1 MFMVL
6 DKKVMLTEEGLKKVQ
21 EELHYL
27 KRVKRKEI
35 AEKIRNAVTFGEIAE
50 NAEYNSVKNEQS
62 FIEGRILALEK
73 IIENYELIDKEENP
87 DCVLLGSEVLI
98 KDMKS
103 KKECK
108 YTILDYVESEPDCGK
123 ISISSPIGRAL
134 LGKKKGDLVEVR
146 VPAGHI
152 KYKILDIK

>member
-1 MFMVL
+1 MTL
-6 DKKVMLTEEGLKKVQ
+6 DRKVMLTEEGLKKVQ

-27 KRVKRKEI
+27 KRVKRTEI
-35 AEKIRNAVTFGEIAE
+35 AEKIRNAVSFGEIAE

-87 DCVLLGSEVLI
+87 DCVLLGSDVLV
-98 KDMKS
+98 KDTKN
-103 KKECK
+103 KKEYK

-146 VPAGHI
+146 VPAGQI

>member
-1 MFMVL
+1 MTL
-6 DKKVMLTEEGLKKVQ
+6 DRKVMLTEEGLKKVQ

-27 KRVKRKEI
+27 KRVKRTEI

-50 NAEYNSVKNEQS
+50 NAEYNAAKNEQA

-73 IIENYELIDKEENP
+73 IMENYELIDKQENP
-87 DCVLLGSEVLI
+87 DCVSLGSEVLV
-98 KDMKS
+98 KDTKN

-123 ISISSPIGRAL
+123 ISISSPIGKAL
-134 LGKKKGDLVEVR
+134 LGKKKGDIVEIR

-152 KYKILDIK
+152 KYKVLDIK

>member
-1 MFMVL
+1 MII
-6 DKKVMLTEEGLKKVQ
+6 DRKIMLTEEGLKKVQ
-21 EELHYL
+21 EELNYL

-50 NAEYNSVKNEQS
+50 NAEYNAAKNEQA
-62 FIEGRILALEK
+62 FTEGRILALEK

-87 DCVLLGSEVLI
+87 DCVSLGSEVLI
-98 KDMKS
+98 KDMKN

-123 ISISSPIGRAL
+123 ISISSPIGKTL
-134 LGKKKGDLVEVR
+134 LGKKKGDIVEIR
-146 VPAGHI
+146 VPVG
-152 KYKILDIK
+152 YVRYEILDIK

>member
-1 MFMVL
+1 MTL
-6 DKKVMLTEEGLKKVQ
+6 NGKVMLTEEGLKKVQ

-27 KRVKRKEI
+27 KGVKRKEI

-50 NAEYNSVKNEQS
+50 NAEYNDAKNEQS
-62 FIEGRILALEK
+62 FIEGRVFALEK

-146 VPAGHI
+146 VPAGHV

>member
-1 MFMVL
+1 MTL
-6 DKKVMLTEEGLKKVQ
+6 NGKVMLTEEGLKKVQ

-27 KRVKRKEI
+27 KGVKRKEI
-35 AEKIRNAVTFGEIAE
+35 AEKIRNAVAFGEIAE
-50 NAEYNSVKNEQS
+50 NAEYNAVKNEQS

-146 VPAGHI
+146 VPAGNI
-152 KYKILDIK
+152 KYKILDIE

>member
-1 MFMVL
+1 MTL
-6 DKKVMLTEEGLKKVQ
+6 DRKVMLTEEGLKKVQ

-35 AEKIRNAVTFGEIAE
+35 AEKIRNAVGFGEIAE

-146 VPAGHI
+146 VPAGHV

>member
-1 MFMVL
+1 MTL
-6 DKKVMLTEEGLKKVQ
+6 DRKVMLTEEGLKKVQ

-27 KRVKRKEI
+27 KRVKRTEI

-87 DCVLLGSEVLI
+87 DCVLLGSDVLV
-98 KDMKS
+98 KDTKN
-103 KKECK
+103 KKEYK

-146 VPAGHI
+146 VPAGQI

>member
-1 MFMVL
+1 MTL
-6 DKKVMLTEEGLKKVQ
+6 NGKVMLTEEGLKKVQ

-27 KRVKRKEI
+27 RGVKRKEI
-35 AEKIRNAVTFGEIAE
+35 AEKIRNAVAFGEIAE
-50 NAEYNSVKNEQS
+50 NAEYNAVKNEQS
-62 FIEGRILALEK
+62 FIEGRVLALEK

-134 LGKKKGDLVEVR
+134 LGKKKDDLVEVR
-146 VPAGHI
+146 VPAGHV

>member
-1 MFMVL
+1 MTL
-6 DKKVMLTEEGLKKVQ
+6 DRKVMLTEEGLKKVQ
-21 EELHYL
+21 EELNYL
-27 KRVKRKEI
+27 KRVKRAEI

-73 IIENYELIDKEENP
+73 ITENYELIDKEENP
-87 DCVLLGSEVLI
+87 DCVLLGSDVLVE
-98 KDMKS
+98 DMKN
-103 KKECK
+103 KKEYK

-146 VPAGHI
+146 VPAGQI
-152 KYKILDIK
+152 KYKIIDIK

>member
-1 MFMVL
+1 MTL
-6 DKKVMLTEEGLKKVQ
+6 NGKVMLTEEGLKKVQ

-27 KRVKRKEI
+27 KGVKRKEI
-35 AEKIRNAVTFGEIAE
+35 AEKIRNAVAFGEIAE
-50 NAEYNSVKNEQS
+50 NAEFNAVKNEQS

-123 ISISSPIGRAL
+123 ISISSPIGKAL

-146 VPAGHI
+146 VPAGYI

>member
-1 MFMVL
+1 MTL
-6 DKKVMLTEEGLKKVQ
+6 NGKVMLTEEGLKKVQ

-27 KRVKRKEI
+27 KGVKRKEI
-35 AEKIRNAVTFGEIAE
+35 AEKIRNAVAFGEIAE
-50 NAEYNSVKNEQS
+50 NAEYNDVKNEQS
-62 FIEGRILALEK
+62 FIEGRVLALEK

-87 DCVLLGSEVLI
+87 DCVLLGSEVLV

-146 VPAGHI
+146 VPAGHV

>member
-1 MFMVL
+1 MIL

-27 KRVKRKEI
+27 KSVKRKEI
-35 AEKIRNAVTFGEIAE
+35 AEKIRNAVTFGEISE
-50 NAEYNSVKNEQS
+50 NAEYNAAKNEQA
-62 FIEGRILALEK
+62 FIEGRVLALEK

-98 KDMKS
+98 KDMKN

-123 ISISSPIGRAL
+123 ISISSPIGKAL
-134 LGKKKGDLVEVR
+134 LGKKKGDVVKIR
-146 VPAGHI
+146 VPAGNLE
-152 KYKILDIK
+152 YKILDIE

>member
-1 MFMVL
+1 MPL

-27 KRVKRKEI
+27 KRVKRREI
-35 AEKIRNAVTFGEIAE
+35 AEKIRNAVTFGEISE
-50 NAEYNSVKNEQS
+50 NAEYNAAKNEQA

-98 KDMKS
+98 KDMKN

-123 ISISSPIGRAL
+123 ISVSSPIGKAL
-134 LGKKKGDLVEVR
+134 LGKKKGDIVKIR
-146 VPAGHI
+146 VPAGHLE
-152 KYKILDIK
+152 YKILDIE

>member
-1 MFMVL
+1 MII
-6 DKKVMLTEEGLKKVQ
+6 DRKIMLTEEGLKKVQ
-21 EELHYL
+21 EELNYL

-50 NAEYNSVKNEQS
+50 NAEYNAAKNEQA
-62 FIEGRILALEK
+62 FIEGRVLALEK

-98 KDMKS
+98 KDMKN

-123 ISISSPIGRAL
+123 ISISSPIGKTL
-134 LGKKKGDLVEVR
+134 LGKKKGDIVEIR
-146 VPAGHI
+146 VPVGHVR
-152 KYKILDIK
+152 YEILDIK

>member
-1 MFMVL
+1 MTL
-6 DKKVMLTEEGLKKVQ
+6 DRKVMLTEEGLKKVQ

-35 AEKIRNAVTFGEIAE
+35 AEKIRNAVAFGEIAE
-50 NAEYNSVKNEQS
+50 NAEYNVAKNEQS

-87 DCVLLGSEVLI
+87 DCVLLGSEVLV
-98 KDMKS
+98 KDTKN
-103 KKECK
+103 KKEFK

>member
-1 MFMVL
+1 MTL
-6 DKKVMLTEEGLKKVQ
+6 DRKVMLTEEGLKKVQ
-21 EELHYL
+21 EELYYL

-87 DCVLLGSEVLI
+87 DCVLLGSEVLV

-134 LGKKKGDLVEVR
+134 LGKKKGDLVEIR
-146 VPAGHI
+146 VPAGHV

>member
-1 MFMVL
+1 MTL
-6 DKKVMLTEEGLKKVQ
+6 DRKVMLTEEGLKKVQ

-27 KRVKRKEI
+27 KRVKRTEI
-35 AEKIRNAVTFGEIAE
+35 AEKIRNAVAFGEIAE
-50 NAEYNSVKNEQS
+50 NAEYNVAKNEQA

-87 DCVLLGSEVLI
+87 DCVLLGSDVLV
-98 KDMKS
+98 KDTKN
-103 KKECK
+103 KKEYK

-146 VPAGHI
+146 VPAGQI

>member
-1 MFMVL
+1 MTL
-6 DKKVMLTEEGLKKVQ
+6 NGKVMLTEEGLKKVQ

-27 KRVKRKEI
+27 KGVKRKEI
-35 AEKIRNAVTFGEIAE
+35 AEKIRNAVAFGEIAE
-50 NAEYNSVKNEQS
+50 NAEYNDAKNEQS
-62 FIEGRILALEK
+62 FIEGRVLALEK

>member
-1 MFMVL
+1 ML
-6 DKKVMLTEEGLKKVQ
+6 DRKVMVTEEGLKKVQ
-21 EELHYL
+21 EELYYL
-27 KRVKRKEI
+27 KSVKRKDI
-35 AEKIRNAVTFGEIAE
+35 AEKIRNAVTFCEIAE
-50 NAEYNSVKNEQS
+50 NAEYNEVKNEQS

-87 DCVLLGSEVLI
+87 DCVLLGSEVLT

-103 KKECK
+103 KKECT

-146 VPAGHI
+146 VPAGHV
-152 KYKILDIK
+152 KYKILDIR

>member
-1 MFMVL
+1 MTL

-35 AEKIRNAVTFGEIAE
+35 AEKIRNAVTFGEISE
-50 NAEYNSVKNEQS
+50 NAEYNAAKNEQA
-62 FIEGRILALEK
+62 FIEGRVLALEK

-98 KDMKS
+98 KDMKN
-103 KKECK
+103 KKKCK

-123 ISISSPIGRAL
+123 ISVSSPIGKAL
-134 LGKKKGDLVEVR
+134 LGKKKGDIVKIR
-146 VPAGHI
+146 VPAGHLE
-152 KYKILDIK
+152 YKILDIE

>member
-1 MFMVL
+1 MTL
-6 DKKVMLTEEGLKKVQ
+6 ERKVMLTEEGLEKVQ

-50 NAEYNSVKNEQS
+50 NAEYNSVKNEQA
-62 FIEGRILALEK
+62 FIEGRILALER

-146 VPAGHI
+146 VPAGHV

>member
-1 MFMVL
+1 MPL
-6 DKKVMLTEEGLKKVQ
+6 DRKVMLTEEGLKKVQ

-27 KRVKRKEI
+27 KGVKRKEI
-35 AEKIRNAVTFGEIAE
+35 AEKIRNAVAFGEIAE
-50 NAEYNSVKNEQS
+50 NAEYNDVKNEQS
-62 FIEGRILALEK
+62 FVEGRILALEK
-73 IIENYELIDKEENP
+73 IIENYEVIDKEENP

-103 KKECK
+103 KKEFK

-134 LGKKKGDLVEVR
+134 LGKKKGDLVEIR
-146 VPAGHI
+146 VPAGHV

>member
-1 MFMVL
+1 MTL
-6 DKKVMLTEEGLKKVQ
+6 NGKVMLTEEGLKKVQ

-27 KRVKRKEI
+27 KGVKRKEI
-35 AEKIRNAVTFGEIAE
+35 AEKIRNAVAFGEIAE
-50 NAEYNSVKNEQS
+50 NAEYNDVKNEQS

-146 VPAGHI
+146 VPAGHV

>member
-1 MFMVL
+1 MTL

-50 NAEYNSVKNEQS
+50 NAEYNVAKNEQA
-62 FIEGRILALEK
+62 FIEGKVLALEK

-123 ISISSPIGRAL
+123 ISISSPIGKAL
-134 LGKKKGDLVEVR
+134 LGKRKGDIVEIR

-152 KYKILDIK
+152 KYKVLDIK

>member
-1 MFMVL
+1 MTL
-6 DKKVMLTEEGLKKVQ
+6 DRKVMLTEEGLKKVQ

-134 LGKKKGDLVEVR
+134 LGKKKGDLVEIR
-146 VPAGHI
+146 VPAGHV

>member
-1 MFMVL
+1 MTL
-6 DKKVMLTEEGLKKVQ
+6 NGKVMLTKEGLEKVQ

-50 NAEYNSVKNEQS
+50 NAEYNAAKNEQS

-73 IIENYELIDKEENP
+73 IIENYELIDKQENP

-146 VPAGHI
+146 VPAGHV

>member
-1 MFMVL
+1 MTL
-6 DKKVMLTEEGLKKVQ
+6 DRKVMLTEEGLKKVQ
-21 EELHYL
+21 DELHYL
-27 KRVKRKEI
+27 KRVKRTEI
-35 AEKIRNAVTFGEIAE
+35 AEKIRNAVSFGEIAE

-87 DCVLLGSEVLI
+87 DCVLLGSDVLV
-98 KDMKS
+98 KDTKN
-103 KKECK
+103 KKEYK

>member
-1 MFMVL
+1 MTL
-6 DKKVMLTEEGLKKVQ
+6 DKKVMLTEEGLEKVQ

-35 AEKIRNAVTFGEIAE
+35 AEKIRNAVTFGEISE
-50 NAEYNSVKNEQS
+50 NAEYNAAKNEQA
-62 FIEGRILALEK
+62 FIEGRVLALEK
-73 IIENYELIDKEENP
+73 IIENYELIDKEKNP

-98 KDMKS
+98 KDMKN

-123 ISISSPIGRAL
+123 ISVSSPIGKAL
-134 LGKKKGDLVEVR
+134 LGKKKGDIVKVR
-146 VPAGHI
+146 VPAGHLE
-152 KYKILDIK
+152 YKILDIE

>member
-1 MFMVL
+1 MTL
-6 DKKVMLTEEGLKKVQ
+6 NGKVMLTEEGLKKVQ

-27 KRVKRKEI
+27 KGVKRKEI
-35 AEKIRNAVTFGEIAE
+35 AEKIRNAVAFGEISE
-50 NAEYNSVKNEQS
+50 NAEYNDVKNEQS
-62 FIEGRILALEK
+62 FIEGRVLALEK

-146 VPAGHI
+146 VPAGHV

>member
-1 MFMVL
+1 MVL

-27 KRVKRKEI
+27 KGVERKEI

-50 NAEYNSVKNEQS
+50 NAEYNAAKNEQS
-62 FIEGRILALEK
+62 FIEGRILALER
-73 IIENYELIDKEENP
+73 IMENYELIDKEENP
-87 DCVLLGSEVLI
+87 DCVSLGSEVLL
-98 KDMKS
+98 KDMKN
-103 KKECK
+103 KKESK

-123 ISISSPIGRAL
+123 ISISSPIGKAL

-146 VPAGHI
+146 VPAGYI

>member
-1 MFMVL
+1 MML
-6 DKKVMLTEEGLKKVQ
+6 NGKVMLTGEGLKKVQ

-27 KRVKRKEI
+27 KGVKRKEI
-35 AEKIRNAVTFGEIAE
+35 AEKIRNAVAFGEIAE
-50 NAEYNSVKNEQS
+50 NAEFNAVKNEQS
-62 FIEGRILALEK
+62 FIEGRILALER

-87 DCVLLGSEVLI
+87 DCVLLGSEVLV
-98 KDMKS
+98 KNMKS

-134 LGKKKGDLVEVR
+134 LGKKKDDLVEVR
-146 VPAGHI
+146 VPAGHV

>member
-1 MFMVL
+1 MTL
-6 DKKVMLTEEGLKKVQ
+6 ERKVMLTEEGLEKVQ

-27 KRVKRKEI
+27 KRVKRTEI

-50 NAEYNSVKNEQS
+50 NAEYNSVKNEQA
-62 FIEGRILALEK
+62 FIEGRILALER

-146 VPAGHI
+146 VPAGQV

>member
-1 MFMVL
+1 MTL
-6 DKKVMLTEEGLKKVQ
+6 NGKVMLTKEGLEKVQ

-50 NAEYNSVKNEQS
+50 NAEYNAAKNEQS

-73 IIENYELIDKEENP
+73 IIENYELIDKQENP

-123 ISISSPIGRAL
+123 ISISSPIGKAL
-134 LGKKKGDLVEVR
+134 LGKRKGDIVEVR

>member
-1 MFMVL
+1 MTL
-6 DKKVMLTEEGLKKVQ
+6 DRKVMLTEEGLKKVQ

-108 YTILDYVESEPDCGK
+108 YIILDYVESEPDCGK
-123 ISISSPIGRAL
+123 ISISSPIGKAL

-152 KYKILDIK
+152 KYKVLDIK